1 MLGGLGEIHVHSK
14 SSCSSNVHLKSCTQ
28 IYETHF
34 KRKSQVFQEADGGE
48 SGQHRHKLKHT
59 HRRTQGHHTLKEK
72 LKSSSEADGVTL
84 LERWMACSLG
94 DSGTVSFLASR
105 GAAGLV
111 TLLCLGT
118 GRA

>member
-1 MLGGLGEIHVHSK
+1 VGSTGTNSNIH
-14 SSCSSNVHLKSCTQ
+14 TD
-28 IYETHF
+28 T
-34 KRKSQVFQEADGGE
+34 
-48 SGQHRHKLKHT
+48 HRH
-59 HRRTQGHHTLKEK
+59 TQAHHTLKEK

-84 LERWMACSLG
+84 LDRWMACSLG